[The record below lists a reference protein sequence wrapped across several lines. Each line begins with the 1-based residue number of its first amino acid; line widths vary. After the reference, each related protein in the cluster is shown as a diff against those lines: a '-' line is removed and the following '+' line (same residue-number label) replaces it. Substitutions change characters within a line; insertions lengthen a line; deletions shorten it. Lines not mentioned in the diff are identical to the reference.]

1 MDKPVLLLVDDE
13 EPILR
18 LLSEVGTR
26 QGFAIQTSPTGL
38 DAIEVLA
45 QRHVDL
51 MMVDLRMP
59 EMDGLEVLRRA
70 RPFIGST
77 HVVLMTGYGSIDSAV
92 EAIKLGAA
100 EYLQKPLD
108 LSRVKAL
115 MTEVRAA
122 AEARAALLAAEG
134 ELAERMEFCGMIGR
148 SAVLQELFTT
158 IRRLAPFVRTTLIS
172 GETGVGKELV
182 ARALHQLGPRRDKR
196 FATVNCSAV
205 VESLVESE
213 LFGHMRGAFTGA
225 TDHKLGL
232 FEAADGGTIF
242 LDEVGELP
250 LAVQSKLLRVL
261 ETGEVQRVG
270 SVDARHCDVRVVAA
284 TNRSLDVDVAEGRFR
299 SDLYFRLN
307 VVELVVPPLRA
318 RREDVPYLTA
328 AFLRQ
333 FAREFKKPI
342 AGITPAAERLLVE
355 APWPGNVRELRNTI
369 ERACLLCDGRLI
381 TERELDALVARR
393 ALLPPGARSATP
405 VGAPAAPPPPLPHR
419 EAVEAA
425 IAAAAGNRAAA
436 ARALGVSRRAFYRLL
451 EKYELQ

>member
-1 MDKPVLLLVDDE
+1 MDQPVLLLVDDE

-18 LLSEVGTR
+18 LLSEIGSR
-26 QGFAIQTSPTGL
+26 QGFAIETCPKGL
-38 DAIEVLA
+38 RAIEILA
-45 QRHVDL
+45 QKHVDL

-59 EMDGLEVLRRA
+59 EVDGLEVLRRA

-108 LSRVKAL
+108 LARVKTL
-115 MTEVRAA
+115 MGDVRAA
-122 AEARAALLAAEG
+122 VERREALLATEG

-148 SAVLQELFTT
+148 SAEMQELFTT
-158 IRRLAPFVRTTLIS
+158 IRRLAPYARTTLIS

-205 VESLVESE
+205 VETLFESE
-213 LFGHMRGAFTGA
+213 LFGHVRGAFTGA
-225 TDHKLGL
+225 TDNKVGL

-270 SVDARHCDVRVVAA
+270 AVDSRHSDVRVVAA
-284 TNRSLDVDVAEGRFR
+284 TNRALEVEVAEGRFR

-307 VVELVVPPLRA
+307 VVELVVPPLRT
-318 RREDVPYLTA
+318 RREDIPYLAA
-328 AFLRQ
+328 AFLRR

-342 AGITPAAERLLVE
+342 AGIAPAAERLLVE
-355 APWPGNVRELRNTI
+355 ATWPGNIRELRNTI
-369 ERACLLCDGRLI
+369 ERACLLCEGRLI
-381 TERELDALVARR
+381 TERELRSLTMTRVTASAVRQAPSMPSV
-393 ALLPPGARSATP
+393 PP
-405 VGAPAAPPPPLPHR
+405 APAAPLPDR
-419 EAVEAA
+419 EAVVAA
-425 IAAAAGNRAAA
+425 IEGAQGNRAAA
-436 ARALGVSRRAFYRLL
+436 ARALGISRRAFYRLL
-451 EKYELQ
+451 EKYGL